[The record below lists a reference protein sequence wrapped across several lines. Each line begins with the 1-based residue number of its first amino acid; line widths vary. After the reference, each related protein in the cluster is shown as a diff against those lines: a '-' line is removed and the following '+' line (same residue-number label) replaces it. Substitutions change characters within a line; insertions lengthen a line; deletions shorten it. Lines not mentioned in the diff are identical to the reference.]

1 MKPMAS
7 EKKVKGQKSGV
18 SLQNRVLAYVDQHPG
33 VKLSA
38 IESGVER
45 SRIEVAE
52 AIQDLIRRGKLRKD
66 EETREYY
73 PLL

>member
-1 MKPMAS
+1 MVS
-7 EKKVKGQKSGV
+7 QKKVTGQEGRV
-18 SLQNRVLAYVDQHPG
+18 SLQNRVLAYVAQHPG

-38 IESGVER
+38 IESGVET